1 MKYVKQF
8 IQEEDG
14 IGIVELIL
22 ILVILIALVLV
33 FKTKIQGV
41 IDNAWK
47 SFDKDT
53 KDTEIVK
60 LEEDIEVYM
69 QREVLPHVPD
79 AVAFFE
85 ENLGAKKPVIKTGA
99 EIPFTRYFYKYQSPT
114 PSSELENQFMEL
126 ELSVSELVDRLF
138 E

>member
-14 IGIVELIL
+14 IGIVGLIL

-53 KDTEIVK
+53 KDI
-60 LEEDIEVYM
+60 LE
-69 QREVLPHVPD
+69 
-79 AVAFFE
+79 
-85 ENLGAKKPVIKTGA
+85 
-99 EIPFTRYFYKYQSPT
+99 
-114 PSSELENQFMEL
+114 
-126 ELSVSELVDRLF
+126 
-138 E
+138 

>member
-1 MKYVKQF
+1 MRDTMKYVKQF

-41 IDNAWK
+41 INNAWK

-53 KDTEIVK
+53 KDI
-60 LEEDIEVYM
+60 LE
-69 QREVLPHVPD
+69 
-79 AVAFFE
+79 
-85 ENLGAKKPVIKTGA
+85 
-99 EIPFTRYFYKYQSPT
+99 
-114 PSSELENQFMEL
+114 
-126 ELSVSELVDRLF
+126 
-138 E
+138 

>member
-1 MKYVKQF
+1 MRDTMKYVKQF

-22 ILVILIALVLV
+22 ILIALVLV

-53 KDTEIVK
+53 KDI
-60 LEEDIEVYM
+60 LE
-69 QREVLPHVPD
+69 
-79 AVAFFE
+79 
-85 ENLGAKKPVIKTGA
+85 
-99 EIPFTRYFYKYQSPT
+99 
-114 PSSELENQFMEL
+114 
-126 ELSVSELVDRLF
+126 
-138 E
+138 